1 MLPNYFNGEE
11 KAKNWEFQETLVFSR
26 FDSFTERLKIIQEF
40 CNTANQFLK
49 LEKVEIGGIRG
60 KVLTQ
65 GVQKIHDQ
73 FKEFYTVFGTRN
85 YDSTDPTDFK
95 FLKDVRKFNSK
106 VWSLDRKLGA
116 ILTRAFDDCPGSEN
130 VFKLLQIF
138 GELIQRSLIALELS
152 DKMPM
157 LVLKLNDEI
166 DDARKIFEKQKSR
179 IKERKKPKVEKNMPN
194 VSGQI
199 KFAEELKLKLARSM
213 KSFKN
218 LNHPICYSSGAE
230 HIFQK
235 YKEMIADISTHESSI
250 FESWSIKIERRKEEE
265 LEIPLII
272 RIPETGTIQV
282 NFSRGTLTL
291 LNEVKHFVKEFPKWE
306 VPQNAMA
313 IFKRFEEL
321 RLYNNSLDRISTLY
335 NYLKTETNDK
345 EFRLIEGEILKI
357 DDILERAE
365 KDMTWNSD
373 DITEYLE
380 KVLDIVNELHDRFCR
395 AKGNVKEI
403 VKLVSAWKHI
413 PLFVRNENTNERSL
427 LDLKR
432 KDDLKKERYNGMEEA
447 ASKIVALVDENEK
460 LFEVDFDDD
469 QIKKSWNIYL
479 RHIDTIVLD
488 ALLQTVAVSIGYLLD
503 ETDAMK
509 NPSILFTT
517 KLQLCDPDIIF
528 HPSLEKHMVN
538 NFFDI
543 AVDLADDIYH
553 MASLIPRISK
563 QKNAGKDYLDSVR
576 KHAELKVLR
585 DDYISRIE
593 KVMKLAKEKRDTYME
608 YSYLWLE
615 SKQEYLYY
623 FLNYSRQLSNKEIEQ
638 IEENEKAIKK
648 KPPSLSQFKEQIDHY
663 ETLHEELK
671 CLPSNLTF
679 QSWFEVDITPFKP
692 TILTCTKRWSYLFK
706 KHLLDHL
713 VQSLEELNSFI
724 EKADEV
730 LLTQVHEG
738 DYDGL
743 IKVMEY
749 LKLVRDKQRENDE
762 MFEPLTE
769 ITKILR
775 HYGVI
780 VPEVSVVQLNELPE
794 KWINTKRLSLF
805 TKQAVAPLQ
814 GMEIG
819 KLKSRIEVYERTQRD
834 FRNYFTQMGFFAHK
848 SEAPYDMLSE
858 ANHELC
864 KLEADITELQSEA
877 ILFDLSAP
885 KFPLAVQCRKEIKM
899 LKQLWDQ
906 AFLVRTAIEEWKL
919 TLWVN
924 IDVENMDIECKK
936 FAKDLRGFDKEM
948 RDWNLFKGL
957 ETNVKNMLTSLR
969 AVGELQNPAIR
980 ERHWEQLVLTTKVRF
995 VMTDDTSFA
1004 DLLSLN
1010 LHNHEDEVQN
1020 IVDKACKEMAMEKML
1035 KDLNSIWK
1043 NMEFEQ
1049 EEHKRTGWKLLRAS
1063 EDLIETLEENQ
1074 VQVQNMLTSKFIG
1087 YFLEDISKWQ
1097 KTLCLVDHVITL
1109 WFDVQRTWS
1118 HLESIF
1124 VGSEDIR
1131 LQLPTDSKRFD
1142 DTNAIFKVLLKEM
1155 ASVPNVIEASSREG
1169 LGEELEKIQSNLS
1182 LCEKA
1187 LAEYLEAKRLAF
1199 PRFYFASSAD
1209 LLDILSNGNQPLL
1222 VARHLTKLFDAMA
1235 KITMQIEDGLTTNI
1249 ALKMTAKDGGE
1260 VEFFEPCVCEGQVE
1274 KWLDKLMERMRA
1286 TIRHQFMAAMA
1297 TYEDTPREKWLFY
1310 YPAQVSLA
1318 GTQIFWTSEVSSSFN
1333 RLEEGYENS
1342 LKDYYKKQIGQ
1353 LNHLITLLLGNLSK
1367 GDRQKVMTICTIDV
1381 HSRDVVSKMITQKIE
1396 SQLSFCWQSQLRH
1409 RWDEADEDCYANI
1422 CDAEFKYWHEYL
1434 GNTPRLVITPLTD
1447 RCYITLTQ
1455 SLHLVMG
1462 GAPAGPAGTGKTET
1476 TKDLGRAFGMMV
1488 YVFNCSEQ
1496 MDYKSCGNIFK
1507 GLSATGAWGCFDE
1520 FNRITVEVLS
1530 VIAVQ
1535 VKCIQDA
1542 IKEKKCLFD
1551 FMGTEIKM
1559 MATIGYFITMNP
1571 GYAGRAELPE
1581 NLKIL
1586 FRPCAMCV
1594 PDLRLICEIML
1605 VAEGFLDAR
1614 PLSRKF
1620 ITLYKLCKELL
1631 SRQDHYDWGLRAIK
1645 SVLVVAGS
1653 LKRSDR
1659 ERPEEQVL
1667 MRALRDFNLPKV
1679 IADDNPVFLGLI
1691 SDLFPNLDVPRK
1703 RDQEFERDVKH
1714 SSCDLKLQPEESF
1727 IMKVVQLDELLA
1739 VRHSV
1744 FIVGEA
1750 GTGKSQTW
1758 KTLHRTY
1765 QNQKKKPIYTDLN
1778 PKAVTNDELYGVINP
1793 ATREWKDGLFSR

>member
-1 MLPNYFNGEE
+1 MISN
-11 KAKNWEFQETLVFSR
+11 FQETLVFSR
-26 FDSFTERLKIIQEF
+26 FDSFQERLKTIQEF

-73 FKEFYTVFGTRN
+73 FKEYYNVFGGRT
-85 YDSTDPTDFK
+85 YDSTDPTDLA
-95 FLKDVRKFNSK
+95 FLKDVGKFNSK

-116 ILTRAFDDCPGSEN
+116 ILTRAFDDCTVSEN

-138 GELIQRSLIALELS
+138 GDLVQRSLIALELS
-152 DKMPM
+152 DKMPL
-157 LVLKLNDEI
+157 LVMKLNDEME
-166 DDARKIFEKQKSR
+166 DAQKVFDKQRTR
-179 IKERKKPKVEKNMPN
+179 IKHNRKPKLEKNMPR

-199 KFAEELKLKLARSM
+199 KFCEEIKIKITKSM
-213 KSFKN
+213 KAFKN

-230 HIFQK
+230 LVFKK
-235 YKEMIADISTHESSI
+235 YKKITAEISGFEENVFGKWSDMIE
-250 FESWSIKIERRKEEE
+250 KKKEEE

-272 RIPETGTIQV
+272 RNENGTIQV

-291 LNEVKHFVKEFPKWE
+291 LNEVKHFKKEFPKWDL
-306 VPQNAMA
+306 PSNAKS

-321 RLYNNSLDRISTLY
+321 RLYNNSLDKIATLY

-345 EFRLIEGEILKI
+345 EYKLFEGEIVKI
-357 DDILERAE
+357 DKILLRAE
-365 KDMTWNSD
+365 KHMTWNSD
-373 DITEYLE
+373 DVTEYLE
-380 KVLDIVNELHDRFCR
+380 KVLDIVSELNERIR
-395 AKGNVKEI
+395 QTQANVTEI
-403 VKLVSAWKHI
+403 VKLVSKWKTV
-413 PLFVRNENTNERSL
+413 PLFVRNNNPQERPF
-427 LDLKR
+427 LDLKK
-432 KDDLKKERYNGMEEA
+432 KDELKDARYKSLEEVAER
-447 ASKIVALVDENEK
+447 VVFLVDENER
-460 LFEVDFDDD
+460 LFEVDLDEE
-469 QIKKSWNIYL
+469 ILRKAWNIYL
-479 RHIDTIVLD
+479 RHIDGIVLN
-488 ALLQTVAVSIGYLLD
+488 ALLQTIAVSIGYLLD
-503 ETDAMK
+503 ETDVK
-509 NPSILFTT
+509 KSPDPLFST
-517 KLQLCDPDIIF
+517 QLELSEPEIIF
-528 HPSLEKHMVN
+528 KPSLEKHIVG

-543 AVDLADDIYH
+543 AIDLVDDIFH

-563 QKNAGKDYLDSVR
+563 QKNAGKDYLDAIR

-585 DDYISRIE
+585 DDYINRIE
-593 KVMKLAKEKRDTYME
+593 AVIKQSKEKRDSYME

-615 SKQEYLYY
+615 NKQEYLYF
-623 FLNYSRQLSNKEIEQ
+623 FLNYARQLTNKEIESL
-638 IEENEKAIKK
+638 EENDAAVKK
-648 KPPSLSQFKEQIDHY
+648 KAPTLAQFREQIDHY
-663 ETLHEELK
+663 ESLHDELK
-671 CLPSNLTF
+671 HLPAILNF
-679 QSWFEVDITPFKP
+679 QSWFEVDITPFK
-692 TILTCTKRWSYLFK
+692 TTVLTCTKRWSYLFK
-706 KHLLDHL
+706 KHLLDHM
-713 VQSLEELNSFI
+713 VESLQELSHFI
-724 EKADEV
+724 EKAEEV

-749 LKLVRDKQRENDE
+749 LKLVKDKQKENDE
-762 MFEPLTE
+762 MFEPLTD
-769 ITKILR
+769 ITKMLR

-780 VPEVSVVQLNELPE
+780 VPEASLVQLRELPE
-794 KWINTKRLSLF
+794 KWVNTKRLGLF

-819 KLKSRIEVYERTQRD
+819 KLQQRIEVYERTQRD
-834 FRNYFTQMGFFAHK
+834 YRNYFTQMRFFAYLCD
-848 SEAPYDMLSE
+848 APYELLSE
-858 ANHELC
+858 ANNQLV
-864 KLEADITELQSEA
+864 KLENFIKELQSEA
-877 ILFDLSAP
+877 ELFDLNSP
-885 KFPLAVQCRKEIKM
+885 KFPLALQCRKEIKM

-906 AFLVRTAIEEWKL
+906 TFLVRTAIEEWKL
-919 TLWVN
+919 TLWIS
-924 IDVENMDIECKK
+924 IDVENMDMECKK
-936 FAKDLRGFDKEM
+936 FAKDIRSFDKEM
-948 RDWNLFKGL
+948 REWNLFKGL
-957 ETNVKNMLTSLR
+957 ETTVKNMLTSLR

-980 ERHWEQLVLTTKVRF
+980 DRHWEQLVQATKVRF
-995 VMTDDTSFA
+995 VMTDETSFA
-1004 DLLSLN
+1004 DLLRLN

-1020 IVDKACKEMAMEKML
+1020 IVDKACKEMAMEKMI
-1035 KDLNSIWK
+1035 KDLNSTWK

-1049 EEHKRTGWKLLRAS
+1049 EEHKRTGLKLLRAS

-1087 YFLEDISKWQ
+1087 FFLEEISKWQ

-1131 LQLPTDSKRFD
+1131 LQLPVDSKRFD
-1142 DTNAIFKVLLKEM
+1142 DTNAMFQILLKEIS
-1155 ASVPNVIEASSREG
+1155 SVPNVIEATSREG
-1169 LGEELEKIQSNLS
+1169 LGEELEKIQANLS

-1235 KITMQIEDGLTTNI
+1235 KITMLEENDVVTNTAI
-1249 ALKMTAKDGGE
+1249 KMTAKDGEE
-1260 VEFFEPCVCEGQVE
+1260 VDFSEPCLCEGQVE
-1274 KWLDKLMERMRA
+1274 KWLKRLMDTMRA
-1286 TIRHQFMAAMA
+1286 TIRYQFTQAML
-1297 TYEDTPREKWLFY
+1297 TYEETPREKWLFF
-1310 YPAQVSLA
+1310 YPAQVSLG
-1318 GTQIFWTSEVSSSFN
+1318 GTQVFWTSEVSSAFN

-1409 RWDEADEDCYANI
+1409 RWDAGDEDCYANI
-1422 CDAEFKYWHEYL
+1422 CDAQFRYWHEYL

-1476 TKDLGRAFGMMV
+1476 TKDLGRAIGMMV

-1542 IKEKKCLFD
+1542 IKEKKHTFD
-1551 FMGTEIKM
+1551 FMGTEIIM
-1559 MATIGYFITMNP
+1559 IATIGYFITMNP

-1594 PDLRLICEIML
+1594 PDLRLICE
-1605 VAEGFLDAR
+1605 V
-1614 PLSRKF
+1614 
-1620 ITLYKLCKELL
+1620 
-1631 SRQDHYDWGLRAIK
+1631 
-1645 SVLVVAGS
+1645 
-1653 LKRSDR
+1653 
-1659 ERPEEQVL
+1659 
-1667 MRALRDFNLPKV
+1667 
-1679 IADDNPVFLGLI
+1679 
-1691 SDLFPNLDVPRK
+1691 RK
-1703 RDQEFERDVKH
+1703 RKWDGTVIFSILQNTFR
-1714 SSCDLKLQPEESF
+1714 SC
-1727 IMKVVQLDELLA
+1727 
-1739 VRHSV
+1739 
-1744 FIVGEA
+1744 
-1750 GTGKSQTW
+1750 W
-1758 KTLHRTY
+1758 
-1765 QNQKKKPIYTDLN
+1765 
-1778 PKAVTNDELYGVINP
+1778 
-1793 ATREWKDGLFSR
+1793 